1 MDETT
6 GDGRFIRHDRGTR
19 LDGFQTE
26 LVALLPRLRRFARV
40 LRPHDA
46 DAQDLVQQTVE
57 RALSQRG
64 KFRAGTRLDSWA
76 FTIMRRIAIDE
87 GRRGQRWGRV
97 VSPEDETTPQVADA
111 SHAGEDLR
119 ADALAARDAIHALP
133 PDQREAVALVLI
145 EGLSYAEAAQVLGV
159 PAGTLTSR
167 LVRGRQ
173 ALIEGLAAQG
183 VTG

>member
-1 MDETT
+1 MD
-6 GDGRFIRHDRGTR
+6 D
-19 LDGFQTE
+19 FQTG
-26 LVALLPRLRRFARV
+26 LVELLPRLRRFARV
-40 LRPHDA
+40 LRPRDA

-57 RALSQRG
+57 RALAARS
-64 KFRAGTRLDSWA
+64 KFRRGTRLDSWA

-87 GRRGQRWGRV
+87 GRSLQRWSRV
-97 VSPEDETTPQVADA
+97 ISPEDREATARVPDA
-111 SHAGEDLR
+111 GQASEGLR
-119 ADALAARDAIHALP
+119 ADALAVRDAIHDLP
-133 PDQREAVALVLI
+133 EDQKHAVALVLI

-173 ALIEGLAAQG
+173 SLIETLSAQG

>member
-1 MDETT
+1 MDETK
-6 GDGRFIRHDRGTR
+6 GARRFIHYGRGTR

-40 LRPHDA
+40 LRPNDA
-46 DAQDLVQQTVE
+46 DAQDLLQQTVE

-64 KFRAGTRLDSWA
+64 KYRPGTRLDSWT

-87 GRRGQRWGRV
+87 GRRGQRWARV
-97 VSPEDETTPQVADA
+97 VAPEDDTTAQVPDPGLA
-111 SHAGEDLR
+111 SEALR
-119 ADALAARDAIHALP
+119 TDALLARDAIFALP
-133 PDQREAVALVLI
+133 SEQREAVALVLI
-145 EGLSYAEAAQVLGV
+145 EGLSYAEAAEVLGV

-173 ALIEGLAAQG
+173 ALIERLAAEG